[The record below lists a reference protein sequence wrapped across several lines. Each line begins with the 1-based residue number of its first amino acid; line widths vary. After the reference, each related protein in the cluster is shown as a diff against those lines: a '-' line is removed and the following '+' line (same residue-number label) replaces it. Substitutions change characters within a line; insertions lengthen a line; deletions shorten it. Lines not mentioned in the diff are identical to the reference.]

1 MKKKILIAFGLIAL
15 SAIGYVAY
23 LWFLPHRDIQ
33 STKAD
38 AEVTASALV
47 DEFLT
52 DAGAA
57 NAKYLD
63 AEGESKVLIIAGEIA
78 KIDTDQLGQKVLLLK
93 NNASDKLGVSCTFT
107 AETNNQVSGVKI
119 GDQIKIKGVIRSGAE
134 YDEDLDLI
142 INAVVEKSSV
152 VN

>member
-1 MKKKILIAFGLIAL
+1 MKKKVLIALALIAL

-23 LWFLPHRDIQ
+23 LWFMPHRDIQ
-33 STKAD
+33 ATKAD
-38 AEVTASALV
+38 AEVTASTLV
-47 DEFLT
+47 DEFLA

-63 AEGESKVLIIAGEIA
+63 AEGESKVLIISGEVT

-93 NNASDKLGVSCTFT
+93 SNPTDKLGVSCTFT

-142 INAVVEKSSV
+142 INAVVEKSSIA
-152 VN
+152 N

>member
-1 MKKKILIAFGLIAL
+1 MKKKIIIVVALIAL
-15 SAIGYVAY
+15 SVIVYVAY
-23 LWFLPHRDIQ
+23 LWFMPHRDVQ

-52 DAGAA
+52 DAGVA

-63 AEGESKVLIIAGEIA
+63 AEGESKVLIISGEVA

-93 NNASDKLGVSCTFT
+93 SNPSDKLGVSCTFT
-107 AETNNQVSGVKI
+107 VETNSQVSGVKI

-142 INAVVEKSSV
+142 INAVVEKSSI

>member
-15 SAIGYVAY
+15 SVIGYVAY
-23 LWFLPHRDIQ
+23 LWFMPHRDIQ
-33 STKAD
+33 ATKAD
-38 AEVTASALV
+38 AEITASVLV

-52 DAGAA
+52 DAAAA

-63 AEGESKVLIIAGEIA
+63 AEGESKVLIISGKVT

-93 NNASDKLGVSCTFT
+93 NSPSDKLGVSCTFT
-107 AETNNQVSGVKI
+107 TETNSQVSGVKI

>member
-1 MKKKILIAFGLIAL
+1 MKKKILIALSLIAL

-23 LWFLPHRDIQ
+23 LWFMPHRDIQ
-33 STKAD
+33 ATKAD

-47 DEFLT
+47 DEFLA
-52 DAGAA
+52 DAVEA

-63 AEGESKVLIIAGEIA
+63 AEGESKVLVISGEVT

-93 NNASDKLGVSCTFT
+93 GSTSDKLGVSCTFT
-107 AETNNQVSGVKI
+107 ADTNSQVSDVKI

-152 VN
+152 AN

>member
-1 MKKKILIAFGLIAL
+1 MKKKIIIIVTLIAL
-15 SAIGYVAY
+15 SSLIYLAY
-23 LWFLPHRDIQ
+23 LWFMPHRDVQ

-38 AEVTASALV
+38 AEVTATALV

-52 DAGAA
+52 DTGAA

-63 AEGESKVLIIAGEIA
+63 AEGESKVLIISGEVT

-93 NNASDKLGVSCTFT
+93 SNPSDKLGVSCTFT

-142 INAVVEKSSV
+142 INAVVEKSSIV
-152 VN
+152 K

>member
-1 MKKKILIAFGLIAL
+1 MKKKIIIVVALIAL
-15 SAIGYVAY
+15 SSLIYLAY
-23 LWFLPHRDIQ
+23 LWFMPHRDVQ

-38 AEVTASALV
+38 AEVTATALV
-47 DEFLT
+47 DEFLA
-52 DAGAA
+52 DADVA

-63 AEGESKVLIIAGEIA
+63 TEGESKVLIISGEVT

-93 NNASDKLGVSCTFT
+93 SNPSDKLGVSCTFT

-119 GDQIKIKGVIRSGAE
+119 GNQIKIKGVIRSGAE

-142 INAVVEKSSV
+142 INAVVEKSSI